1 MSLTIAS
8 LTDVVSSLS
17 RSNEAPRDP
26 VHAAEAEEEI
36 VDGAWA
42 SPCLEV
48 AAVTEELD
56 LRAEAEIPDLAAETT
71 KINLVVSDLQVD
83 PNPGHKKIAVDNKLK
98 ILY

>member
-36 VDGAWA
+36 VDGA
-42 SPCLEV
+42 
-48 AAVTEELD
+48 
-56 LRAEAEIPDLAAETT
+56 
-71 KINLVVSDLQVD
+71 
-83 PNPGHKKIAVDNKLK
+83 
-98 ILY
+98 